1 MSNEEIT
8 ALAREYAEESTKA
21 DASDPNLSESDL
33 IEIRHDIEEYVTG
46 ILRFL
51 FRRYA
56 LVEKS
61 KVEELYDHIRQQ
73 QRELW
78 QKRPQDKDVENARK
92 LLLSSYAMERDML
105 ESLFPEIAKE
115 VER

>member
-1 MSNEEIT
+1 MDEKTIT

-21 DASDPNLSESDL
+21 DANDPNLSESDL

-51 FRRYA
+51 FRRYS

-61 KVEELYDHIRQQ
+61 KLQEEYRKVQKQMIEGD
-73 QRELW
+73 ELGIHVLFIHG
-78 QKRPQDKDVENARK
+78 KIKKD
-92 LLLSSYAMERDML
+92 LL
-105 ESLFPEIAKE
+105 ESLFPEIEKE
-115 VER
+115 VDG

>member
-1 MSNEEIT
+1 MKTEEIT

-21 DASDPNLSESDL
+21 DESDPNLSELDL

-46 ILRFL
+46 ILGFL
-51 FRRYA
+51 LHRYC

-61 KVEELYDHIRQQ
+61 KAKEMYDVATEVSRLPKSVE
-73 QRELW
+73 
-78 QKRPQDKDVENARK
+78 ARG
-92 LLLSSYAMERDML
+92 YAISRLQTL

-115 VER
+115 IEQ

>member
-1 MSNEEIT
+1 MIDNDQIT

-51 FRRYA
+51 FRRFC
-56 LVEKS
+56 LVEKENIEKYFQS
-61 KVEELYDHIRQQ
+61 RNYILTN
-73 QRELW
+73 
-78 QKRPQDKDVENARK
+78 QDKYEVYIVRESEVEMK
-92 LLLSSYAMERDML
+92 LLRC
-105 ESLFPEIAKE
+105 LFPEIAKE